1 MDAFGIENHGYSPL
15 ISQKYVV
22 KGDFEVYDGMD
33 LLHHAM
39 LNTLPNINKDG
50 GKDEHGKTI
59 RIPDFEARQ
68 KADTLITEIRQAF
81 VEWLHAQ
88 PDDFKERLTDLYN
101 RKFNCYVRPRYDG
114 SHQQFPGLDL
124 RGLGIE
130 DLYPSQKDAI
140 WMIKQNGGGIC
151 DHEVGTG
158 KTLIMC
164 VAAYEM
170 HRLGLARKPMI
181 IGIKANIHEIART
194 FRTAYPNARLLYPGK
209 EDFTPENRLRI
220 FSDIKNNNWD
230 CIILTHEQFGKI
242 PQSAEVQRQIL
253 RQEMDDIDENLASY
267 EKQGGHVDG
276 WILRGLEKR
285 KENLDAKLH
294 ELQETIDAQKED
306 TVDFQ
311 QMGID
316 HLFVDESHNFK
327 NLMFNT
333 RHSRVSGLGNT
344 DGSKKATNLLYA
356 IRTIQ
361 QRTGRDLGATFLSGT
376 TIANS
381 LTELY
386 LLFKYLRPK
395 ELERQ
400 DIPCFDAWAAVFAQK
415 TSEFEFS
422 VTNEV
427 ISKERFR
434 YFIKVPELAMFY
446 NEITDY
452 RTAADVGID
461 RPELDEELC
470 QIPMTDDQQA
480 FLDKLVL
487 FAKTGDPEHIGR
499 TDLSDGEVKALMLL
513 VTMYSNKLSLDMR
526 LISPAY
532 ADSPGNK
539 ASRSAANIA
548 EYYRRYE
555 DQKGTQMVFC
565 DLSTYKPGIWN
576 VYSEIKRK
584 LVEDHGIPAQEI
596 RFVQEA
602 ASDKVRQAM
611 FDAMNEGKIR
621 VLFGSTQKLGTG
633 VNAQQRIVCMHHL
646 DIPWRPMDLEQ
657 RNGRGARK
665 GNIVAKEYAGNK
677 VKAYVYAVLRT
688 LDAYKLNLLHNK
700 QQFIDQLKRNRLGA
714 RRLDEGAISEDSGMN
729 FAEWMAVVSGNTDL
743 LQKAKLEGRIAAL
756 ESEQTIFM
764 RTRHEAQSQLQRYT
778 AEIGRRDAMLER
790 LKRDWDYINE
800 VAPPD
805 AKGKR
810 ANPLRIDGV
819 ESADIVAHGKRLVEI
834 DRTVNTGDDYQKIG
848 TLFDFRILV
857 RTERMQKDGLAL
869 TVNKFMVE
877 GLDGIKYTFNNGH
890 LAAEPKTAAT
900 NFIRALDTIPSLMA
914 TYEKEKKQFTR
925 DIPTF
930 EQQIAAVWPK
940 EEELKRLKAEAES
953 LTRKIQLDIAQKQQ
967 EMQAKTADNGNGLKI
982 ENAEVVDEVEGRAA
996 FYGIQEPRRTAGRT
1010 GARRASARIGLYSQS
1025 YSSRAVRDE
1034 HEGQRAEVIKKRGC
1048 LKFVRQ
1054 PR

>member
-242 PQSAEVQRQIL
+242 PQSAEVQQQIL

-294 ELQETIDAQKED
+294 ELQETIDAQKDD

-633 VNAQQRIVCMHHL
+633 VNAQKRIVCMHHL

-764 RTRHEAQSQLQRYT
+764 RTRHEAQSQLHRYT

-790 LKRDWDYINE
+790 LKRDWNYINE
-800 VAPPD
+800 VALPD

-953 LTRKIQLDIAQKQQ
+953 LTRKIQLDIAQQQQ
-967 EMQAKTADNGNGLKI
+967 EMQAKTADNGSEPKI
-982 ENAEVVDEVEGRAA
+982 ENAEVVDE
-996 FYGIQEPRRTAGRT
+996 
-1010 GARRASARIGLYSQS
+1010 
-1025 YSSRAVRDE
+1025 AVRPSKAEPLSAASGNQEEPPEERE
-1034 HEGQRAEVIKKRGC
+1034 HVVPPPESDFIRNHI
-1048 LKFVRQ
+1048 LLVR
-1054 PR
+1054 PATNVKAKGPKL

>member
-124 RGLGIE
+124 RGLGID

-242 PQSAEVQRQIL
+242 PQSAEVQQQIL

-294 ELQETIDAQKED
+294 ELQETIDAQKDD

-633 VNAQQRIVCMHHL
+633 VNAQKRIVCMHHL

-764 RTRHEAQSQLQRYT
+764 RTRHEAQSQLHRYT
-778 AEIGRRDAMLER
+778 AEIGRRDTMLER

-834 DRTVNTGDDYQKIG
+834 DRIVNTGDDYQKIG

-900 NFIRALDTIPSLMA
+900 NFIRALDTIPSLMT
-914 TYEKEKKQFTR
+914 TYEKEKKAIHPRYSDLRTTDRSRMAQR
-925 DIPTF
+925 GGV
-930 EQQIAAVWPK
+930 EAAQGRGRV
-940 EEELKRLKAEAES
+940 
-953 LTRKIQLDIAQKQQ
+953 
-967 EMQAKTADNGNGLKI
+967 ADS
-982 ENAEVVDEVEGRAA
+982 ED
-996 FYGIQEPRRTAGRT
+996 
-1010 GARRASARIGLYSQS
+1010 SARHRTEAAGDAGEN
-1025 YSSRAVRDE
+1025 SR
-1034 HEGQRAEVIKKRGC
+1034 
-1048 LKFVRQ
+1048 
-1054 PR
+1054 